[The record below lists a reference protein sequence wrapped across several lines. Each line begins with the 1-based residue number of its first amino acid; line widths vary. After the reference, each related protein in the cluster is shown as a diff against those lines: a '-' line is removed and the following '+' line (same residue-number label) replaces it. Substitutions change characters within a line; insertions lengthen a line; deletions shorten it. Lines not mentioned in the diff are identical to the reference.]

1 MVSVVAQEVLVV
13 PEILV
18 GEPLYNSSHNAIK
31 LKILAGGSKSN
42 TFSTHSEY
50 ILQWTYFNF
59 QTKIANKKKKKGKN
73 LLATWSQIKSIVL
86 EHQVYLLL
94 QLLSV
99 VEWLSEFNRE
109 AKKWKSRQRWEMDS
123 LQLISSVNK
132 LKYSYIEP
140 MVSRRWVRWAEWV
153 QIRTQKIWDWIVKL
167 GNALLSANASCT
179 SMLEEWRDEF

>member
-59 QTKIANKKKKKGKN
+59 QIKIANKKKKKKEK
-73 LLATWSQIKSIVL
+73 I
-86 EHQVYLLL
+86 YL
-94 QLLSV
+94 QPGA
-99 VEWLSEFNRE
+99 R
-109 AKKWKSRQRWEMDS
+109 
-123 LQLISSVNK
+123 
-132 LKYSYIEP
+132 
-140 MVSRRWVRWAEWV
+140 
-153 QIRTQKIWDWIVKL
+153 
-167 GNALLSANASCT
+167 
-179 SMLEEWRDEF
+179 